1 MSSFR
6 PFGLHYVRLFL
17 SKRRHTGY
25 TWQVTFLSSYSLLQG
40 LASTATRIG
49 YQPVAVLCL
58 WGEEGL
64 AWFNVT
70 TLVRLKCRWPQ
81 MCHRWSHQLS
91 TKIFKH
97 HHVEETISPPQNSM
111 APKCKA
117 TTTYM
122 FVSLTLLLVVCEKK
136 SPCWQHQW
144 CESLFPVSQHSCLTR
159 EVFGGGSEGEKVN
172 KRPSLLIFWCWSLCL
187 KPKGKWL
194 TQSFSWMVNWGHDR
208 MILNRGLCVV
218 FFGFVLPV

>member
-1 MSSFR
+1 MSSFP

-122 FVSLTLLLVVCEKK
+122 FVSLTLLLVVCEKRVLADSTSDVSHFFQCHNTLAWLGKCLEEEVRGKK
-136 SPCWQHQW
+136 STKGPVCWF
-144 CESLFPVSQHSCLTR
+144 SDA
-159 EVFGGGSEGEKVN
+159 EVCVWN
-172 KRPSLLIFWCWSLCL
+172 L
-187 KPKGKWL
+187 KG
-194 TQSFSWMVNWGHDR
+194 NG
-208 MILNRGLCVV
+208 
-218 FFGFVLPV
+218 